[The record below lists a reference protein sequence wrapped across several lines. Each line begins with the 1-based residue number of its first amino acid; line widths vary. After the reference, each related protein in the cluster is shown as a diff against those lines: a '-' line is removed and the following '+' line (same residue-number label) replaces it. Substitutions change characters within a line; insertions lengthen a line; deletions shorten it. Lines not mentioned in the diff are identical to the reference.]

1 MSQALRLNDQSAII
15 ADSLYFERRRHPRRK
30 ARGQVT
36 AVIREPGALK
46 DDPAKMLTLDLVD
59 ISDSGIGL
67 ASTQPIAVGSR
78 ITVFFAPHGA
88 EPGFDL
94 VGEVVRC
101 QSYDNRHT
109 IGVAL
114 EETKKQAG

>member
-1 MSQALRLNDQSAII
+1 MSQALRLNDSSAVIS
-15 ADSLYFERRRHPRRK
+15 DTLYFERRRHPRRR

-36 AVIREPGALK
+36 AVIREPGSQPH
-46 DDPAKMLTLDLVD
+46 DSAKMLTFDLLD
-59 ISDSGIGL
+59 ISDSGVGL
-67 ASTQPIAVGSR
+67 SAQQPVAVGSR
-78 ITVFFAPHGA
+78 ITVFFAPHGP

-101 QSYDNRHT
+101 QSTDNNHI
-109 IGVAL
+109 IGIAL